1 MVYKVGNLDVVGCL
15 ENRGGCF
22 AFVQKA
28 LNWHDFCRGGGGG
41 CSSEQYYFNPLKN
54 SLVAF
59 LFSGRRIAMTE
70 IFVL

>member
-28 LNWHDFCRGGGGG
+28 LNWHDFCEGVARL
-41 CSSEQYYFNPLKN
+41 SSSAL
-54 SLVAF
+54 
-59 LFSGRRIAMTE
+59 IH
-70 IFVL
+70 

>member
-28 LNWHDFCRGGGGG
+28 LNWHDFCRGGAARL
-41 CSSEQYYFNPLKN
+41 SSAILI
-54 SLVAF
+54 
-59 LFSGRRIAMTE
+59 R
-70 IFVL
+70 